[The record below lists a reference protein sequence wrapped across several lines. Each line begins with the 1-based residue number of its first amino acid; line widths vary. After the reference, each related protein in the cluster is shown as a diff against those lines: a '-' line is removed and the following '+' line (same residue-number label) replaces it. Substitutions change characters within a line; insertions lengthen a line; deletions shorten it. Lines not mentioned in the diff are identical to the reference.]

1 MSVETAIQEI
11 PEEFIKV
18 VKDFIRDIQTTFPEY
33 TPLIQKWWKDDDE
46 RSVEILFE
54 FCQRKIPPRFFD
66 ILYQNESIFA
76 EDSDLDTEF
85 LPSIHF
91 KNLWSCDIT
100 KTTRETIWKYLQ
112 LIMFS
117 IIGTIHNKESFGDTA
132 KLFENI
138 DQEEFKSKLEETI
151 SHIQNLVE
159 LSAQAQRGEGEGEG
173 DQGDQEDKQKQP
185 ESGPNIPNA
194 EEIHSH
200 ITGMLEGKLG
210 KLAREIAEETA
221 SSLNMDFDGDTD
233 MKDIFQK
240 LVSNPG
246 QMMGLVK
253 SVGDK
258 LDTKLKSG
266 DLKETELITEATNIM
281 NQMKNMPGMDNIQSM
296 LHKFGMSGMA
306 GDLAGMNG
314 KVNVGAME
322 AQLNNR
328 MKIAKTKERIKAKAE
343 ANARAKILQQAL
355 NATAA
360 TATTTT
366 TTTATRE
373 EQVKPAFSDEELM
386 KLFDSVEKA
395 QKTPR
400 KKTGKK

>member
-1 MSVETAIQEI
+1 MTEATI

-18 VKDFIRDIQTTFPEY
+18 IKDFINDIKTTFPEY
-33 TPLIQKWWKDDDE
+33 TPLIQKWWDE
-46 RSVEILFE
+46 ADEQGSVETLFE

-66 ILYQNESIFA
+66 ILYQNESMF
-76 EDSDLDTEF
+76 EEESDLDTEF
-85 LPSIHF
+85 LPFIHF

-100 KTTRETIWKYLQ
+100 KGTRETIWKYLQ

-117 IIGTIHNKESFGDTA
+117 IIGTIRSKESFGDTA

-138 DQEEFKSKLEETI
+138 DQEEFKNKLEETI
-151 SHIQNLVE
+151 GHIQKLVD
-159 LSAQAQRGEGEGEG
+159 LSTKGKNNPE
-173 DQGDQEDKQKQP
+173 DQNDP
-185 ESGPNIPNA
+185 IGPNSEKTDFGINMDNMPNA
-194 EEIHSH
+194 DEIHSH
-200 ITGMLEGKLG
+200 ITGMLDGKLG

-221 SSLNMDFDGDTD
+221 SNLNMDFEGETD
-233 MKDIFQK
+233 MAGIFQK

-253 SVGDK
+253 SVGEK

-296 LHKFGMSGMA
+296 LHKFGMSGM
-306 GDLAGMNG
+306 GDMAGMNG

-328 MKIAKTKERIKAKAE
+328 MKIAKTKERIRAKAE
-343 ANARAKILQQAL
+343 ANARAKALQQAMNGAGAGVGVGASAGGAQSPL
-355 NATAA
+355 
-360 TATTTT
+360 
-366 TTTATRE
+366 
-373 EQVKPAFSDEELM
+373 FSDEEII
-386 KLFDSVEKA
+386 KLFSSVEKGE
-395 QKTPR
+395 KTPR
-400 KKTGKK
+400 TNKKGSKK